1 MIFHIITLFPESI
14 EPYLKSSIVGRAR
27 TKKLVKV
34 KYYDLLSFASNK
46 HKKAHPRRSR
56 RVDDRPYGG
65 GPGMVVQIEPIM
77 KALQA
82 VKIRN
87 KQKVKII
94 LFSATGKQFN
104 NASAAKLAKN
114 YNELVLI
121 CGRYEGID
129 ERVKRILRDELSA
142 RGGSA
147 SGGQIEELS
156 VGPYVLTG
164 GELPAMI
171 FIDAVSRQV
180 KGVLGKE
187 KSLEEKRLGVGVPV
201 YTRPEIFTYQG
212 KKYRVPKVLLS
223 GDHANIKEWRKKH
236 KKLTKE

>member
-1 MIFHIITLFPESI
+1 
-14 EPYLKSSIVGRAR
+14 
-27 TKKLVKV
+27 
-34 KYYDLLSFASNK
+34 
-46 HKKAHPRRSR
+46 
-56 RVDDRPYGG
+56 
-65 GPGMVVQIEPIM
+65 MVVQIEPIM

-129 ERVKRILRDELSA
+129 ERVKRILKDQKL
-142 RGGSA
+142 
-147 SGGQIEELS
+147 QIEELS
-156 VGPYVLTG
+156 IGPYVLTG

-171 FIDAVSRQV
+171 FIDAASRQV

-187 KSLEEKRLGVGVPV
+187 ESLEEKRLGVGVPV
-201 YTRPEIFTYQG
+201 YTRPEIFTYRG